1 MYIMQSN
8 LASNS
13 RYYQVITGYITDL
26 ELYDS
31 YQNFIQ
37 ARTLAN
43 RPDFNV
49 SSIGHLDKVFNENS
63 YMKAILA
70 RREDNSPIP
79 NIEQYFCFKLGDK
92 VIEGVFCRAF
102 FNIGDYVE
110 VVVDQI
116 EGESYFAYALR
127 RPVDHYLWLHPYA
140 TMGTELAKRKKKK
153 YLSLIPI
160 IIFSSF
166 GITGAF
172 FFVYML
178 ILAYS
183 YKNVALLFG
192 AAVGLLFFLPVH
204 FYYSSF
210 KQLESGSPVADKIFA
225 TLGYVNPKNFAIERE
240 CDFFIDKFNFLYE
253 QYKANY
259 SGSLTDEEELYEEF
273 TDYYRSQQSDNDT
286 EDEILLKRFLSDE
299 PPGKK
304 WVYIYRTAT
313 VIPSYI
319 TVIHT
324 EDNNDKVE
332 S

>member
-1 MYIMQSN
+1 MQSN
-8 LASNS
+8 LTSNS

-26 ELYDS
+26 ELYDN

-63 YMKAILA
+63 YMKSIKAM
-70 RREDNSPIP
+70 REDGSLIQ

-140 TMGTELAKRKKKK
+140 TMGTDLAKRKKKE
-153 YLSLIPI
+153 YLSLKPL

-166 GITGAF
+166 GIIGAF
-172 FFVYML
+172 IFVYML
-178 ILAYS
+178 MLAYS
-183 YKNVALLFG
+183 LKSIGHLFF
-192 AAVGLLFFLPVH
+192 AVSALLFFLPVR

-210 KQLESGSPVADKIFA
+210 KKLESGSPVADKIFA
-225 TLGYVNPKNFAIERE
+225 TLGYVNPKNFTIDRE
-240 CDFFIDKFNFLYE
+240 CDFFIDKLNFLFK
-253 QYKANY
+253 QYKASY
-259 SGSLTDEEELYEEF
+259 SGSLTNLEELYEEF
-273 TDYYRSQQSDNDT
+273 IDYYRNQQSDDET
-286 EDEILLKRFLSDE
+286 EDDILLKQFLSDE
-299 PPGKK
+299 PPGAR

-324 EDNNDKVE
+324 ESSNDKVE
-332 S
+332 F

>member
-8 LASNS
+8 LTSNS

-116 EGESYFAYALR
+116 EGENYFAYALR

-140 TMGTELAKRKKKK
+140 TMGTDLAKRKKKE
-153 YLSLIPI
+153 YLSLIPL

-166 GITGAF
+166 GIAGAF
-172 FFVYML
+172 IFVYML
-178 ILAYS
+178 MLAYS
-183 YKNVALLFG
+183 LKSIGHLIL
-192 AAVGLLFFLPVH
+192 AVLALLFFLPVR
-204 FYYSSF
+204 FYYSTF
-210 KQLESGSPVADKIFA
+210 KTLESGSPVADKIFA
-225 TLGYVNPKNFAIERE
+225 TLGYVNPKNFTIDRE
-240 CDFFIDKFNFLYE
+240 CDFFIDKLDFLFKQYE
-253 QYKANY
+253 ANY
-259 SGSLTDEEELYEEF
+259 SGSLTNLEELYEEF
-273 TDYYRSQQSDNDT
+273 IDYYRNQQSDDET
-286 EDEILLKRFLSDE
+286 EDDILLKQFLSDE
-299 PPGKK
+299 PPDTR

-324 EDNNDKVE
+324 ESSNDKVE

>member
-8 LASNS
+8 LTSNS

-140 TMGTELAKRKKKK
+140 TMGTDLAKRKKKE
-153 YLSLIPI
+153 YLSLKPL

-166 GITGAF
+166 GIIGAF
-172 FFVYML
+172 IFVYML
-178 ILAYS
+178 MLAYS
-183 YKNVALLFG
+183 LKSIGHLFF
-192 AAVGLLFFLPVH
+192 AVSALLFFLPVR

-210 KQLESGSPVADKIFA
+210 KKLESGSPVADKIFA
-225 TLGYVNPKNFAIERE
+225 TLGYVNPKNFTIDRE
-240 CDFFIDKFNFLYE
+240 CDFFIDKLNFLFK
-253 QYKANY
+253 QYKASY
-259 SGSLTDEEELYEEF
+259 SGSLTNLEELYEEF
-273 TDYYRSQQSDNDT
+273 IDYYRNQQSDDET
-286 EDEILLKRFLSDE
+286 EDDILLKQFLSDE
-299 PPGKK
+299 PPGAR

-324 EDNNDKVE
+324 ESSNDKVE

>member
-8 LASNS
+8 LTSNS

-49 SSIGHLDKVFNENS
+49 SSIGHLDKVFNENN

-79 NIEQYFCFKLGDK
+79 NIEQYFCFKLGDN

-166 GITGAF
+166 GITGA
-172 FFVYML
+172 
-178 ILAYS
+178 
-183 YKNVALLFG
+183 
-192 AAVGLLFFLPVH
+192 
-204 FYYSSF
+204 
-210 KQLESGSPVADKIFA
+210 
-225 TLGYVNPKNFAIERE
+225 
-240 CDFFIDKFNFLYE
+240 
-253 QYKANY
+253 
-259 SGSLTDEEELYEEF
+259 
-273 TDYYRSQQSDNDT
+273 
-286 EDEILLKRFLSDE
+286 
-299 PPGKK
+299 
-304 WVYIYRTAT
+304 
-313 VIPSYI
+313 
-319 TVIHT
+319 
-324 EDNNDKVE
+324 
-332 S
+332 

>member
-1 MYIMQSN
+1 MQSN

-116 EGESYFAYALR
+116 EGENYFAYALR

-140 TMGTELAKRKKKK
+140 TMGTDLAKRKKKE
-153 YLSLIPI
+153 YLSLIPL

-166 GITGAF
+166 GIAGAF
-172 FFVYML
+172 IFVYML
-178 ILAYS
+178 MLAYS
-183 YKNVALLFG
+183 LKSIGHLFF
-192 AAVGLLFFLPVH
+192 AVSALLFFLPVR

-210 KQLESGSPVADKIFA
+210 KKLESGSPVADKIFA
-225 TLGYVNPKNFAIERE
+225 TLGYVNPKNFTIDRE
-240 CDFFIDKFNFLYE
+240 CDFFIDKLNFLFK
-253 QYKANY
+253 QYKASY
-259 SGSLTDEEELYEEF
+259 SGSLTNLEELYEEF
-273 TDYYRSQQSDNDT
+273 IDYYRNQQSDDET
-286 EDEILLKRFLSDE
+286 EDDILLKQFLSDE
-299 PPGKK
+299 PPDTR

-324 EDNNDKVE
+324 ESSNDKVE